1 MLTFGEFVLAGW
13 PAMLMWAPCSNGS
26 CSRNLWQRRQF
37 RCLFHHHL
45 RTHHVLHHTW
55 CWSVTSFSIT
65 RFSFLW
71 FLANIPTPLL
81 SNGLKR
87 RGIDDHIARNLS
99 RRSCQLCQGTKGNKD
114 NLHDCCLAAKL
125 LLWDLKWLWLNGAL
139 CHSIYTRLSSLS
151 FFLKLKLTACL
162 CILALW
168 PECDGTHNF
177 ERYRYRYFFP
187 VPDIF
192 DTDTDTFFRYQIL
205 TIPIPILFSG
215 TKFWRYRY
223 RYFFPVPDFADTDTD
238 TFFRYPKCT
247 IPVPIPSIY
256 TKTF

>member
-168 PECDGTHNF
+168 LT
-177 ERYRYRYFFP
+177 
-187 VPDIF
+187 V
-192 DTDTDTFFRYQIL
+192 
-205 TIPIPILFSG
+205 TIPTRFDEQELQKLSLLSRHTDLLLSCLLSPSGWHPLNGALEDSNYILVTRSQRSKPTG
-215 TKFWRYRY
+215 MAEAGVTCDVNASVW
-223 RYFFPVPDFADTDTD
+223 
-238 TFFRYPKCT
+238 
-247 IPVPIPSIY
+247 S
-256 TKTF
+256 